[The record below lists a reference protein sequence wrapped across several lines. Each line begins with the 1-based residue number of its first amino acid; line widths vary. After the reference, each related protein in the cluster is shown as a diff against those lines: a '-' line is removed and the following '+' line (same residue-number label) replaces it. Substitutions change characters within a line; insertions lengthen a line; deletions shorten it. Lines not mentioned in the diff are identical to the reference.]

1 MARTKDLFDVNFKEI
16 EQLPRKF
23 TVNFDT
29 LKAGSKIKTLVSING
44 EQVGDIIDD
53 NSKENDEYR
62 FHDVFH
68 YTFATILG
76 WSPCTRAML
85 KRKRKSIPMIDEI
98 EDGARAT
105 ITEEA
110 ISLMIFNKAK
120 KKNFFEGESKVS
132 PTLINQI
139 KEMTSS
145 FEVCARSKK
154 EWENAI
160 LKGYSLFRELI
171 KYKGGKI
178 HFDMNERSAFY
189 ENSKNIL

>member
-1 MARTKDLFDVNFKEI
+1 MKTRKSFFDANFPEM

-29 LKAGSKIKTLVSING
+29 VLTGSKSKTRVSING
-44 EQVGDIIDD
+44 LQVGDVIDD
-53 NSKENDEYR
+53 NSREDDSYR

-68 YTFATILG
+68 YTFATVLG
-76 WSPCTRAML
+76 WSPCTRSML
-85 KRKRKSIPMIDEI
+85 KRKRKSDPSVDDV

-120 KKNFFEGESKVS
+120 KKNFFQNDSKIS
-132 PTLINQI
+132 RALLDNI
-139 KEMTSS
+139 KEMTSP
-145 FEVCARSKK
+145 FEVNDRSRK

-160 LKGYSLFRELI
+160 LKGYELFRELT
-171 KYKGGKI
+171 KNKGGKI
-178 HFDMNERSAFY
+178 HFDMLNRSATY
-189 ENSKNIL
+189 EL

>member
-1 MARTKDLFDVNFKEI
+1 MRKEKFFDTNFGEM

-29 LKAGSKIKTLVSING
+29 VNVGSKVKTRVSMNG
-44 EQVGDIIDD
+44 MQVGDVIDN

-62 FHDVFH
+62 FHDIFH
-68 YTFATILG
+68 YTFATFLG

-85 KRKRKSIPMIDEI
+85 KRKRKSDPVTDEI

-120 KKNFFEGESKVS
+120 KKNYFEKDTRISAA
-132 PTLINQI
+132 LLNQI
-139 KEMTSS
+139 KEMTSQ
-145 FEVCARSKK
+145 FEVNQRTKK
-154 EWENAI
+154 DWENAI
-160 LKGYSLFRELI
+160 LTGYGLFRELTRNN
-171 KYKGGKI
+171 GGRV
-178 HFDMNERSAFY
+178 HFDMLDRKAEF
-189 ENSKNIL
+189 EKV

>member
-1 MARTKDLFDVNFKEI
+1 MKSNQTFFDSNFNEM
-16 EQLPRKF
+16 EQLPREF

-29 LKAGSKIKTLVSING
+29 IKIGSRIKTRVSING
-44 EQVGDIIDD
+44 MQVGDVIDN

-68 YTFATILG
+68 YTFATMLG

-85 KRKRKSIPMIDEI
+85 KRKRKSDPTTDEI

-120 KKNFFEGESKVS
+120 RKNFFEEESKLS
-132 PTLINQI
+132 PTLLNQI
-139 KEMTSS
+139 KEMTSQ
-145 FEVCARSKK
+145 FEVNVRSKK

-160 LKGYSLFRELI
+160 LKGYSLFRDLT
-171 KYKGGKI
+171 KHNGGKV
-178 HFDMNERSAFY
+178 HFDMHNGVATYER
-189 ENSKNIL
+189 